1 MAKID
6 LDKMSSMQYDVLRE
20 LGNIGAGN
28 ATTALSQLINA
39 KIDIGVPQVRLLGFD
54 ELPGVVGSEEKV
66 MVGILLMLSGDIQGM
81 MMFLMDPEVSKA
93 LVKILM
99 GGYASAD
106 ESSEEFNDMEKSA
119 VMEIGNII
127 AGAYLRSLGELTNLT
142 IDVSV
147 PMLQIDMSGAIFSVP
162 AIEFGKI
169 GDKVLLIETAFD
181 DEKTKEEELN
191 IKGYYILVPE
201 LDSYEKILSSL
212 GVL

>member
-1 MAKID
+1 MSKID
-6 LDKMSSMQYDVLRE
+6 LNDLSSMQYDVLKE

-28 ATTALSQLINA
+28 ATTALSQLVNA

-54 ELPGVVGSEEKV
+54 EISTIIGSEEKV
-66 MVGILLMLSGDIQGM
+66 MVGILLMLSGDVQGI
-81 MMFLMDPEVSKA
+81 MMFLMDPEVSKN
-93 LVKILM
+93 LSKLLM
-99 GGYASAD
+99 GGFGVEGEPED
-106 ESSEEFNDMEKSA
+106 EFTDMEKSA

-147 PMLQIDMSGAIFSVP
+147 PMLQIDMAGAILSVP

-181 DEKTKEEELN
+181 DEKVKEDLN

-201 LDSYEKILSSL
+201 LESYEKILSSL
-212 GVL
+212 GV

>member
-39 KIDIGVPQVRLLGFD
+39 KIDIGVPQVRLLGFN
-54 ELPGVVGSEEKV
+54 ELPAVVGSEEKV

-99 GGYASAD
+99 GGFASAD
-106 ESSEEFNDMEKSA
+106 ESPEEFNDMEKSA

-147 PMLQIDMSGAIFSVP
+147 PMLQIDMAGAIFSVP

-181 DEKTKEEELN
+181 DERTKEELN

>member
-1 MAKID
+1 MSKID
-6 LDKMSSMQYDVLRE
+6 LDKLSSMQYDVLRE

-28 ATTALSQLINA
+28 ATTALSQLVNS

-54 ELPGVVGSEEKV
+54 ELPSVVGSEEKV
-66 MVGILLMLSGDIQGM
+66 MVGILLMLSGDVQGI
-81 MMFLMDPEVSKA
+81 MMFLMDPEVSKS

-99 GGYASAD
+99 GDFGI
-106 ESSEEFNDMEKSA
+106 ESTETEEFSDMEKSA

-147 PMLQIDMSGAIFSVP
+147 PMLQIDMAGAIFSVP

-169 GDKVLLIETAFD
+169 GDKVLLIETQFD
-181 DEKTKEEELN
+181 DEKINQELN

-201 LDSYEKILSSL
+201 LDSYEKILTSL
-212 GVL
+212 GV

>member
-39 KIDIGVPQVRLLGFD
+39 KIDIGVPQVRLLGFN
-54 ELPGVVGSEEKV
+54 ELPAVVGSEEKV

-99 GGYASAD
+99 GGFASTD
-106 ESSEEFNDMEKSA
+106 ESPEEFNDMEKSA

-147 PMLQIDMSGAIFSVP
+147 PMLQIDMAGAIFSVP

-181 DEKTKEEELN
+181 DEKTKEELN